1 MEKRFLLIGALF
13 GFLTVALGAF
23 GAHALRG
30 ALDDYAYGIFQTA
43 VLYQGLH
50 TAALLATGLLA
61 LHLTTPWTNRAGW
74 LFTYGAILFSGRL
87 YLLALTGTRPL
98 GMITP
103 IGGSLLLLA
112 WLSLALAIVR
122 GTPRNG
128 H

>member
-30 ALDDYAYGIFQTA
+30 TLDDYAYGIFQTA

-61 LHLTTPWTNRAGW
+61 LHWTTPWLTRAGW
-74 LFTYGAILFSGRL
+74 LFTLGVMLFSGSL

-112 WLSLALAIVR
+112 WLSLGMAIVR
-122 GTPRNG
+122 ATPGNSR
-128 H
+128 